1 MALPTADGFDFVGR
15 VGTGFSDAMLD
26 DLLATLQPL
35 TRKTSPVTGPMPRAE
50 TVGVHWVRPELVGE
64 VTYSEWTPDHHLRH
78 PVWRG
83 LRTDK
88 ELADLK

>member
-1 MALPTADGFDFVGR
+1 M
-15 VGTGFSDAMLD
+15 
-26 DLLATLQPL
+26 
-35 TRKTSPVTGPMPRAE
+35 
-50 TVGVHWVRPELVGE
+50 HWVRPELVGE

-88 ELADLK
+88 EVADLK